1 MSYRGNDQA
10 AIVFK
15 TDKTSVKQMV
25 DARCQQQSVLA
36 IQSLF
41 IGESRH
47 GLQWLAIRY
56 RILNPPIEMASL
68 NASFATL
75 CSSPVAGFV
84 CSCNLA
90 SCGAVGAGPDFTL
103 S

>member
-41 IGESRH
+41 IG
-47 GLQWLAIRY
+47 GVPPWL
-56 RILNPPIEMASL
+56 
-68 NASFATL
+68 T
-75 CSSPVAGFV
+75 VAR
-84 CSCNLA
+84 N
-90 SCGAVGAGPDFTL
+90 
-103 S
+103 